1 MICKSKATE
10 ESMAVWLT
18 GSQLLWPPECYAQ
31 WTQNSSSC
39 SGDSNSG
46 ENEVTTG
53 KGQEEETEQ
62 LQGPQM
68 SKVVLSGISLAC
80 QTEGRLSDHHE
91 TNRHGGRKLSLGAPL
106 FNKMTGPNDAPIDQ
120 ETKFSTAHFAD
131 RLEDLCRRPSNSQL
145 PPLSLP
151 QHLSKLFDHVVA
163 DNDSASEST
172 MHEANQYRVNTE
184 EDQHLLQESYEY
196 IIEVKGP
203 SGDTCRTQ
211 PTVPERPAGAL
222 RGLTCRWDAPLTVS
236 VPNPENIKLEVM
248 GRPVQPSGCEYQLC
262 GFVNI
267 SLNPITEGQ
276 PQDATA
282 NTASPSQGSI
292 REKTMRHHKSMHRDS
307 IVTFRT
313 SDYNTSTQDDSAVTS
328 DDNSN
333 MGTNEPVSFASTF
346 SAGNSSTNAVSS
358 ENNCSGDSG
367 CAEARRC
374 SASVKSAHGNRS
386 VGQLFCHMQVDERP
400 LSSQQLATEK
410 EISNRVSKKS
420 QETVYSVIAEAHCHL
435 FRFPIYKVLEI
446 LEFYR

>member
-1 MICKSKATE
+1 MICKSKASE
-10 ESMAVWLT
+10 ESVTMLT
-18 GSQLLWPPECYAQ
+18 GSQLLWPLDCYAQ

-53 KGQEEETEQ
+53 KDQEEETEQ
-62 LQGPQM
+62 LHGPKM
-68 SKVVLSGISLAC
+68 SNVVLSGISLTC
-80 QTEGRLSDHHE
+80 RTEGRLSDHHE
-91 TNRHGGRKLSLGAPL
+91 TNGHGGRRLSLGGPL

-120 ETKFSTAHFAD
+120 DTKFSTAHFAD

-151 QHLSKLFDHVVA
+151 QHLSKLFDQVVA

-172 MHEANQYRVNTE
+172 MHAANQPYRVNTE
-184 EDQHLLQESYEY
+184 EDNHLLQESYEY

-203 SGDTCRTQ
+203 SGDTCRTL
-211 PTVPERPAGAL
+211 PTVPEQPAGAL

-276 PQDATA
+276 SQDTTA
-282 NTASPSQGSI
+282 NTASPSQESI
-292 REKTMRHHKSMHRDS
+292 HEKTMRHHKSMHRDS

-333 MGTNEPVSFASTF
+333 VGTNGRDSFASTF

-367 CAEARRC
+367 CTEARRY
-374 SASVKSAHGNRS
+374 SASVKCAHGNRS

-400 LSSQQLATEK
+400 QQLATEK
-410 EISNRVSKKS
+410 EISNIVSKKS
-420 QETVYSVIAEAHCHL
+420 QETVYSVVAEAHCHL
-435 FRFPIYKVLEI
+435 FRFPIHKVLEI